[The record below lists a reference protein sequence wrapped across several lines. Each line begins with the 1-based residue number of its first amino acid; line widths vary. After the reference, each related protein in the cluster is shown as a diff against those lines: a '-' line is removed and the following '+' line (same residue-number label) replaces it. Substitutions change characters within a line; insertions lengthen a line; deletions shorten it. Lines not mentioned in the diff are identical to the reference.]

1 MFILVSF
8 ILFYLLAIFSTGEK
22 PESQRKLLIITCV
35 ILAFLAGNRDFYKW
49 PDTLVYLN
57 TFWEKTDDLFNFSFS
72 NTISAYN
79 EHGFRLLT
87 SFVRTFTDSGTIYL
101 LVVSSITFFVLYNC
115 FHKYCVFPL
124 LGVCDYIARFY
135 IGRDFVQI
143 RQSLAIA
150 IIFFAIQYVYT
161 KDWKRYYVY
170 ILIAYLFHKSSVVA
184 VPFYFFSFF
193 RYKKWHVVLGIILA
207 FIAAATLAP
216 AIESTV
222 DGWSSDLNYEM
233 YSMDYHKRK
242 ELGLRNPLIYLQI
255 FLLLYLTFFEK
266 KLSHLSPYYFVFR
279 NAYFY
284 STLILILF
292 CQYIELSGR
301 TSTIFATVET
311 AIVPLLAMSF
321 KKSERLIF
329 YVLSAIAMIYFF
341 FLKTEFIE

>member
-1 MFILVSF
+1 
-8 ILFYLLAIFSTGEK
+8 
-22 PESQRKLLIITCV
+22 
-35 ILAFLAGNRDFYKW
+35 
-49 PDTLVYLN
+49 
-57 TFWEKTDDLFNFSFS
+57 
-72 NTISAYN
+72 
-79 EHGFRLLT
+79 
-87 SFVRTFTDSGTIYL
+87 
-101 LVVSSITFFVLYNC
+101 
-115 FHKYCVFPL
+115 
-124 LGVCDYIARFY
+124 
-135 IGRDFVQI
+135 
-143 RQSLAIA
+143 
-150 IIFFAIQYVYT
+150 
-161 KDWKRYYVY
+161 VY